1 MAYLIIIILLLLL
14 IAAQT
19 FIFRKRGLYGVTYE
33 IELSESEV
41 YEGEVLRLTETMS
54 NRKRLFVPWI
64 KVELGATDTL
74 SFGERESVVA
84 PPRRYV
90 PSFYFLR
97 GWQQIVRRWTVR
109 ADFFGLQYIDRA
121 LVVSTDLLGL
131 VTLTHSLP
139 IWHLLLVLPRL
150 PNWSNLTLA
159 ERSLWGEMA
168 VRRHFLPDPFMYE
181 GVRKWEPGD
190 SLRHI
195 HWPATAREGKL
206 MAHKL
211 RDSAD
216 PGLLI
221 LLNLQS
227 RPGSDAL
234 ATDYTMM
241 RRAVH
246 IAAGC
251 VDQCL
256 GQGVLFQL
264 YCNGQIPPE
273 RVALAERALTQGAEA
288 AGGQRS
294 RARQFDLSAPGVVDE
309 IFAAKSS
316 VPMPSKQ
323 KTNGSK
329 PKEPMASVM
338 KASASM
344 PPASTSP
351 AKESGTAGEAAAVF
365 SAHIDFNV
373 TGTGISTAMRSGRN
387 HALNILRILA
397 IIDTHKALSFSE
409 TLAALPVRDFNADIL
424 IITPYVDDF
433 IRDFCFMADAQG
445 RSVKVA
451 MISALYGGEATP
463 EQRNRARHDLRLP
476 AATGIIDA
484 WLLFRN
490 EGKTHDN

>member
-1 MAYLIIIILLLLL
+1 MAYLIIILLLLLL

-19 FIFRKRGLYGVTYE
+19 YIFRKWGLRGVTYE

-74 SFGERESVVA
+74 SFGERESVLA

-97 GWQQIVRRWTVR
+97 GWQQIVRRWTVH

-121 LVVSTDLLGL
+121 LIVSADLLGMT
-131 VTLTHSLP
+131 TLTHSLP
-139 IWHLLLVLPRL
+139 IWRLLLILPRL
-150 PNWSNLTLA
+150 PNWSNLPLA

-168 VRRHFLPDPFMYE
+168 VRRNFLPDPFMCE

-234 ATDYTMM
+234 ATDYVIL

-264 YCNGQIPPE
+264 YCNGHIPPE
-273 RVALAERALTQGAEA
+273 RVELAEHTLAQGAAA

-294 RARQFDLSAPGVVDE
+294 RARQFDLSDPD
-309 IFAAKSS
+309 AAKTAEAENESILS
-316 VPMPSKQ
+316 IRE
-323 KTNGSK
+323 N
-329 PKEPMASVM
+329 EPDAE
-338 KASASM
+338 
-344 PPASTSP
+344 ST
-351 AKESGTAGEAAAVF
+351 ATAF
-365 SAHIDFNV
+365 SAHIEFNV
-373 TGTGISTAMRSGRN
+373 TGTGICTALRSGHN
-387 HALNILRILA
+387 HALNILHILA
-397 IIDTHKALSFSE
+397 LIDTDKALNFSE
-409 TLAALPVRDFNADIL
+409 TLANLPVRNLNADIL

-433 IRDFCFMADAQG
+433 IRNFCFAADVQG

-451 MISALYGGEATP
+451 MISPIYGGEATP
-463 EQRNRARHDLRLP
+463 EQRNRAHLDLQLPPRNRNRRRL
-476 AATGIIDA
+476 AT
-484 WLLFRN
+484 FPKRREN
-490 EGKTHDN
+490 P